1 MKYIQTTKAA
11 RSPSYRGSVSAV
23 HKDFDTD
30 LQAIYSDIRRHNAEV
45 RKVSRKYGRMVGK
58 LRRVCLMGR
67 GPRAEAAKA
76 ERRNPRAFDSYLPA
90 DLAVSFDVYVQEATD
105 ANYILKRELETG
117 LTQSEQKQLD
127 ILQMQVR
134 MLQYKGR
141 TRNGS

>member
-1 MKYIQTTKAA
+1 MVEWLV
-11 RSPSYRGSVSAV
+11 SCVGSVLWAV
-23 HKDFDTD
+23 DHVQKLLRLKDVI
-30 LQAIYSDIRRHNAEV
+30 LVPSIAIYQH
-45 RKVSRKYGRMVGK
+45 
-58 LRRVCLMGR
+58 
-67 GPRAEAAKA
+67 
-76 ERRNPRAFDSYLPA
+76 

>member
-45 RKVSRKYGRMVGK
+45 RKTSRKYGRMVGK

-76 ERRNPRAFDSYLPA
+76 ERRNPRAFDSIY
-90 DLAVSFDVYVQEATD
+90 QQ
-105 ANYILKRELETG
+105 ILRYHLMSMCKKQQM
-117 LTQSEQKQLD
+117 LTTS
-127 ILQMQVR
+127 
-134 MLQYKGR
+134 
-141 TRNGS
+141 